1 MTAPPSPLPFW
12 LGLLDV
18 VTAIQL
24 WRVNIQGWRY
34 GVLMSLVIV
43 LAASLFLPNI
53 IVLRHDAMS
62 ILAIEILLFSAA
74 ELIVLI
80 TPGVRQHFGV
90 QS

>member
-62 ILAIEILLFSAA
+62 ILVIEILLFSAA